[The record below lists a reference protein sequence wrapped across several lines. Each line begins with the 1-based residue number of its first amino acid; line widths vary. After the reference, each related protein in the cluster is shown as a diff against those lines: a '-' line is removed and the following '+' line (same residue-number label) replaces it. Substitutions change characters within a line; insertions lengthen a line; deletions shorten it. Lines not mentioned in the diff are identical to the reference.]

1 MQAALKLHHTQI
13 AGRRI
18 NVELTAGG
26 GGKSEARTQKL
37 SERNERVGV
46 QRVRRE
52 EKEREAAIKEGAPL
66 EHAPRVWGEAQG
78 MAAVIAKRKVV
89 EKPKVAVAVPSG
101 EAESSVPK
109 EKPIPKEKSTPKD
122 SPAPVA
128 DKPQAQAPAVAQ
140 SSGGEAPV
148 STAEYQD
155 GMKIRGGRRVK
166 VKGKVSITSQ
176 KMDCVWADIKA

>member
-1 MQAALKLHHTQI
+1 MQAALKLHHTQL

-26 GGKSEARTQKL
+26 GGKSDARTAKL

-78 MAAVIAKRKVV
+78 MAAITAKRKTREELSQAKAAGNVAVPEKTAVAELRAAAVALV
-89 EKPKVAVAVPSG
+89 EKPAAS
-101 EAESSVPK
+101 ASQ
-109 EKPIPKEKSTPKD
+109 
-122 SPAPVA
+122 PVA
-128 DKPQAQAPAVAQ
+128 KTVDTAKSAEAPANA
-140 SSGGEAPV
+140 
-148 STAEYQD
+148 AEYQD

-166 VKGKVSITSQ
+166 VKGKVSRTASQ
-176 KMDCVWADIKA
+176 RS